1 MTTIARKKKKTRTK
15 KKEVLGTI
23 FDVTATWLKHV
34 VQYAVSD
41 AEATKVSINT
51 FIFKQREEG
60 VTDDIIY
67 EKIGHNYPEF
77 GNPYDWFHELYLDEN
92 ETASVC
98 MQAAIKARKTAAA
111 AVVAAENEFHNKRRC
126 KEKEMEERNRQA
138 TFSNL
143 TTPAATGVGSIPNIT
158 PMVGV
163 GMAVEISQ
171 DLSPG
176 KCSHGGTGH
185 VVGILNT
192 GICATFTV
200 KYDGPSGGRTE
211 TGIGY
216 KRITPL
222 PLYYRRHT
230 SRPVRTAAVPVPIL
244 ATTVTKLNNNKTI
257 IEMLQYGKTHGR
269 GKGWRAKDLN
279 VFTTNRYN
287 SEEFDCLFMAD
298 YILLNGYLMGS
309 NNGKKNRNNSAR
321 STITQQFAKQKA
333 SSLAITKN
341 NLYYAWGVTN
351 KYPSRMKMRKERK
364 MIKATANIQRKSVI
378 DCMEVAK
385 QFCTAKH
392 IFMQ

>member
-1 MTTIARKKKKTRTK
+1 MMSTTARKKKKTGTK

-41 AEATKVSINT
+41 AEATKISINN
-51 FIFKQREEG
+51 FIFEQREEG

-98 MQAAIKARKTAAA
+98 MQVAIKARKTAAA

-143 TTPAATGVGSIPNIT
+143 TTPAATGVGSIPNIKPT
-158 PMVGV
+158 VGV

-192 GICATFTV
+192 GIRATFTV

-211 TGIGY
+211 PGIGY

-222 PLYYRRHT
+222 PLYYRRNT
-230 SRPVRTAAVPVPIL
+230 SRPVRTVAAPVPVPIPAITL
-244 ATTVTKLNNNKTI
+244 TELNNNKTI

-279 VFTTNRYN
+279 VFTTTRYN
-287 SEEFDCLFMAD
+287 SEEFDRLFMED
-298 YILLNGYLMGS
+298 YTLLNGYLMGY
-309 NNGKKNRNNSAR
+309 NNGKNNRKDSAR
-321 STITQQFAKQKA
+321 STKTQQFTKQKA

-341 NLYYAWGVTN
+341 NLYFAWGVTN
-351 KYPSRMKMRKERK
+351 KYPSRVVKKRNEK
-364 MIKATANIQRKSVI
+364 
-378 DCMEVAK
+378 
-385 QFCTAKH
+385 
-392 IFMQ
+392 